1 MTIEGTTTEF
11 ELPFGLEKD
20 GVLHTT
26 VVMRRV
32 RNSDLINV
40 NKDRRVK
47 ELKREGHKI
56 TVATMNY
63 AENKALHGGA
73 AGMVAA
79 ASGQD
84 TSGEVD
90 PVAMQTLEGA
100 LAELNAPLLAQVIIN
115 IGEIVIIDKGIINS
129 MSPADADC
137 CMRWYQWFNTPPKKR
152 EENPDEVDA
161 KEESKKDPSPDS
173 TN

>member
-11 ELPFGLEKD
+11 ELPFGVEK
-20 GVLHTT
+20 GGILHTT

-40 NKDRRVK
+40 NNDRRVK

-56 TVATMNY
+56 SVATMNY
-63 AENKALHGGA
+63 AENKALHGGM
-73 AGMVAA
+73 AGVVTA
-79 ASGQD
+79 ASEQD
-84 TSGEVD
+84 TSGEID

-100 LAELNAPLLAQVIIN
+100 MAELNAPLLAQVIVS
-115 IGEIVIIDKGIINS
+115 IGEIVTIDKGIINS
-129 MSPADADC
+129 MAPSDMEFC
-137 CMRWYQWFNTPPKKR
+137 LQKYQWFNTPPKKR
-152 EENPDEVDA
+152 GKNPGE
-161 KEESKKDPSPDS
+161 EESKKDPSPGL